1 MIRLMLDGGVAY
13 GALPSDGRMDRGDE
27 SMSTSS
33 PTDLPIDQAGAQ
45 ILISRTIDD
54 LLQTAATGIVD
65 IARASVAAN
74 GTCTLA
80 LSGGSTPRILYE
92 LLARPV
98 FAEQIPWQDI
108 HVFWG
113 DERHVPP
120 DHPDS
125 NFRMAN
131 QALLSHVPI
140 PAANI
145 HRIPAELPNADTVA
159 VAYADDLRR
168 AFHLGADDQTALPR
182 FDLIMLG
189 MGEDGH
195 TASLFPHSPGLNE
208 RKALVVANPVPKLDT
223 TRLTFTL
230 PVINNA
236 ARVWFLVTG
245 GTKANVLKAVLEGPR
260 QPETLPS
267 QLINP
272 TDGELCFL
280 LDAMSAAALSPRL
293 HANAVA
299 GLG

>member
-1 MIRLMLDGGVAY
+1 MDWGNE
-13 GALPSDGRMDRGDE
+13 RMT
-27 SMSTSS
+27 TSS

-65 IARASVAAN
+65 IARASVAAS
-74 GTCTLA
+74 GTCTIA
-80 LSGGSTPRILYE
+80 LSGGSTPRSLFE
-92 LLARPV
+92 LLARPA
-98 FAEQIPWQDI
+98 FAEQIPWQDV

-131 QALLSHVPI
+131 QAILSHVPI
-140 PAANI
+140 PAENI
-145 HRIPAELPNADTVA
+145 HRIPAELPNASTVA

-168 AFHLGADDQTALPR
+168 AFNLGDDPDVFPR

-195 TASLFPHSPGLNE
+195 TASLFPHSPALNE
-208 RKALVVANPVPKLDT
+208 RKALFVANPVPKLST
-223 TRLTFTL
+223 TRLTLTL

-245 GTKANVLKAVLEGPR
+245 GSKAAVLKAVLEGPR

-267 QLINP
+267 QFINP
-272 TDGELCFL
+272 TDGELSYL
-280 LDAMSAAALSPRL
+280 LDATAAAALSPRL
-293 HANAVA
+293 HANAAA

>member
-1 MIRLMLDGGVAY
+1 MT
-13 GALPSDGRMDRGDE
+13 
-27 SMSTSS
+27 TSS
-33 PTDLPIDQAGAQ
+33 PTDLPIDQSGAQ
-45 ILISRTIDD
+45 ILISRTIDE

-65 IARASVAAN
+65 MVRASVAAN
-74 GTCTLA
+74 GTCMIA
-80 LSGGSTPRILYE
+80 LSGGSTPRSLYE
-92 LLARPV
+92 LLARPA
-98 FAEQIPWQDI
+98 FAEQISWPEV

-131 QALLSHVPI
+131 EALLLRVPI
-140 PAANI
+140 PAENI
-145 HRIPAELPNADTVA
+145 HRIPAELPNATTVA

-168 AFHLGADDQTALPR
+168 AFHLGVDDQNALPR
-182 FDLIMLG
+182 FDLILLG

-195 TASLFPHSPGLNE
+195 TASLFPHSPALNE
-208 RKALVVANPVPKLDT
+208 RKALVTANPVPKLNT

-236 ARVWFLVTG
+236 ARVWFLITG
-245 GTKANVLKAVLEGPR
+245 GSKAEVLKAVLEGPR

-272 TDGELCFL
+272 TDGELSFL
-280 LDAMSAAALSPRL
+280 LDVTAAAALSPHL
-293 HANAVA
+293 HAGAVA

>member
-1 MIRLMLDGGVAY
+1 M
-13 GALPSDGRMDRGDE
+13 
-27 SMSTSS
+27 TSS
-33 PTDLPIDQAGAQ
+33 TPPDVPADNAGAQ
-45 ILISRTIDD
+45 ILISRTIDE

-65 IARASVAAN
+65 LARACVAAN
-74 GTCTLA
+74 GICTIA
-80 LSGGSTPRILYE
+80 LSGGGTPRSLYE
-92 LLARPV
+92 LLATP
-98 FAEQIPWQDI
+98 ALATEIPWQDVHI
-108 HVFWG
+108 FWG

-131 QALLSHVPI
+131 EALLSHVPI

-145 HRIPAELPNADTVA
+145 HRIPAELANAATVA
-159 VAYADDLRR
+159 VAYAEDLRS
-168 AFHLGADDQTALPR
+168 AFHLDAADPEALPR
-182 FDLIMLG
+182 FDLILLG

-195 TASLFPHSPGLNE
+195 TASLFPHSPALGE
-208 RKALVVANPVPKLDT
+208 RKALVAANPVPKLGT
-223 TRLTFTL
+223 TRITLTL
-230 PVINNA
+230 PVINHA

-245 GTKANVLKAVLEGPR
+245 GSKAEVLKAVLEGPH

-280 LDAMSAAALSPRL
+280 LDATSAVALSPHL
-293 HANAVA
+293 QAGAAA

>member
-1 MIRLMLDGGVAY
+1 PLDV
-13 GALPSDGRMDRGDE
+13 
-27 SMSTSS
+27 
-33 PTDLPIDQAGAQ
+33 PTDHAGTQ
-45 ILISRTIDD
+45 ILISRTIDE
-54 LLQTAATGIVD
+54 LLRTAATGIVD
-65 IARASVAAN
+65 LARASVAAH
-74 GTCTLA
+74 GICTIA
-80 LSGGSTPRILYE
+80 LSGGGTPRSLYE
-92 LLARPV
+92 LLATP
-98 FAEQIPWQDI
+98 ALATEIPWQEV

-131 QALLSHVPI
+131 EALLSHVPI
-140 PAANI
+140 PAENI
-145 HRIPAELPNADTVA
+145 HRIPAELSNAATVA

-168 AFHLGADDQTALPR
+168 TFHLGTEDPAALPR
-182 FDLIMLG
+182 FDLILLG

-195 TASLFPHSPGLNE
+195 TASLFPHSAALSE
-208 RKALVVANPVPKLDT
+208 RKALVAANPVPKLDT
-223 TRLTFTL
+223 TRLTLTL
-230 PVINNA
+230 PVINHA

-245 GTKANVLKAVLEGPR
+245 GSKADVLKAVLEGPR

-280 LDAMSAAALSPRL
+280 LDVTAAASLSPRL
-293 HANAVA
+293 HAGASA